1 MMFDL
6 MGMLV
11 SGVLS
16 GGATGLIGVL
26 IQRWFD
32 FKNRQQDIEIVRL
45 NLANAVELSKLESDR
60 ANVRAHVELEVS
72 ENELEHRTIEA
83 ENESMRA
90 SFAADSAQYL
100 DKATQIKKG
109 WVVNLV
115 TLMMAIVDFTR
126 GMLRPGMTIYLCV
139 LVTMMFMW
147 VKQLA
152 GQYGLAMSAEQV
164 ISLVTQIIA
173 TVLYVF
179 TTITLWWFGS
189 RPPKGKSDK

>member
-1 MMFDL
+1 MFDL
-6 MGMLV
+6 LGMLV

-16 GGATGLIGVL
+16 GGATGLIGVG

-32 FKNRQQDIEIVRL
+32 FKNRQQDIEIVKL
-45 NLANAVELSKLESDR
+45 NLANTVELSKLESER
-60 ANVRAHVELEVS
+60 ARINADVALHEADAQLEA
-72 ENELEHRTIEA
+72 RITEA
-83 ENESMRA
+83 ENESMQA

-100 DKATQIKKG
+100 DKAAQRKKG
-109 WVVNLV
+109 WVANLV
-115 TLMMAIVDFTR
+115 MLMMATVDFTR

-139 LVTMMFMW
+139 LVTMMFTW

-152 GQYGLAMSAEQV
+152 GQYGLVMSAEQV
-164 ISLVTQIIA
+164 IGLVTQIIA

-189 RPPKGKSDK
+189 RPPKGKMDK

>member
-1 MMFDL
+1 MFDL
-6 MGMLV
+6 LGMLV

-16 GGATGLIGVL
+16 GGATGLIGVG

-32 FKNRQQDIEIVRL
+32 FKNRQQDIEIVKL
-45 NLANAVELSKLESDR
+45 NLANTVELSKLESDR
-60 ANVRAHVELEVS
+60 ARINADVALHEADAQLEA
-72 ENELEHRTIEA
+72 RITEA
-83 ENESMRA
+83 ENESMQA

-100 DKATQIKKG
+100 DKAAQRKKG
-109 WVVNLV
+109 WVANLV
-115 TLMMAIVDFTR
+115 MLMMATVDFTR

-152 GQYGLAMSAEQV
+152 GQYGLVMSAEQV
-164 ISLVTQIIA
+164 IGLVTQIIA

-189 RPPKGKSDK
+189 RPPKGKIDK

>member
-1 MMFDL
+1 MFDL
-6 MGMLV
+6 LGMLV

-16 GGATGLIGVL
+16 GGATGLIGVG

-32 FKNRQQDIEIVRL
+32 FKNRQQDIEIVKL
-45 NLANAVELSKLESDR
+45 NLANTVELSKLESDR
-60 ANVRAHVELEVS
+60 ARIQADVALQESDNQLEARIA
-72 ENELEHRTIEA
+72 ET
-83 ENESMRA
+83 ENESMQA

-100 DKATQIKKG
+100 DKTAQRKKG
-109 WVVNLV
+109 WVANLV
-115 TLMMAIVDFTR
+115 MLMMATVDFTR

-139 LVTMMFMW
+139 LVTMMFTW

-152 GQYGLAMSAEQV
+152 SQYGLQMSAEQV
-164 ISLVTQIIA
+164 ITLVTQIIA

-189 RPPKGKSDK
+189 RPPKSKMDK